1 MKLLAATTQ
10 GVTTNTTVG
19 SATAVYVSTKAATVI
34 SVIAN
39 DGTASGTD
47 GTLVGSVDLP
57 DGWTGVIHKDS
68 DQFLRS
74 NVNTPE
80 YTKIADGISA

>member
-19 SATAVYVSTKAATVI
+19 SATAVYVTTKAATVI

-47 GTLVGSVDLP
+47 
-57 DGWTGVIHKDS
+57 
-68 DQFLRS
+68 
-74 NVNTPE
+74 
-80 YTKIADGISA
+80 